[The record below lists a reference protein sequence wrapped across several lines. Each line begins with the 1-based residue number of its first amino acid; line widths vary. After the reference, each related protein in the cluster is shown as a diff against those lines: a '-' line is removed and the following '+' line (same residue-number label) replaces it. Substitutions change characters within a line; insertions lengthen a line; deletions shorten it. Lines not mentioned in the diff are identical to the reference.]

1 MYRFDPDLEFL
12 GSLSNDELKGLA
24 DILIYDTSDKEKRH
38 SETLSTSEEYKKYGD
53 QYDKYWKRIAVEFQ
67 YFGGDSIVNTFRGS
81 GVLYREILTDALDCL
96 DSKIDTNLSVELL
109 EREYLSI
116 LLPKAFEHFSE
127 EQKRDFLNDVYNSVL
142 EKNMKD
148 FAQELLAKSKKA
160 SNEALDFLIKI
171 IKNSAETVATEL
183 TKALT
188 KEVCKQVAPIIA
200 SVILSYIGV
209 RVASQATSSM
219 AARGFMGGGSL
230 AVGTFLGSILIVVLA
245 LTAVPMITGK
255 ALRVTMP
262 ACAVVSLLRISH
274 S

>member
-24 DILIYDTSDKEKRH
+24 DILIYDPSDKEKRH

-53 QYDKYWKRIAVEFQ
+53 QYDKYWKRIAAEFQ

-160 SNEALDFLIKI
+160 SNEALDYVIEI
-171 IKNSAETVATEL
+171 SKNAAETVATEV
-183 TKALT
+183 TKA
-188 KEVCKQVAPIIA
+188 
-200 SVILSYIGV
+200 
-209 RVASQATSSM
+209 
-219 AARGFMGGGSL
+219 
-230 AVGTFLGSILIVVLA
+230 
-245 LTAVPMITGK
+245 
-255 ALRVTMP
+255 
-262 ACAVVSLLRISH
+262 
-274 S
+274 